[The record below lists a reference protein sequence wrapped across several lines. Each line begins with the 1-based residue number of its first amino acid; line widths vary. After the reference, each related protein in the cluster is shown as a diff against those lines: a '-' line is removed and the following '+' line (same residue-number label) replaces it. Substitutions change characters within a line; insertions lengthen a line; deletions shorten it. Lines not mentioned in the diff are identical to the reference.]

1 MVVYIYIYL
10 DWNYYNGNKEIK
22 LIFKSLVLMYILV
35 CNFCFLFYFLI
46 CGCWDVSDWGDGDFV
61 GIVFIDK
68 KLGV

>member
-22 LIFKSLVLMYILV
+22 LIFKSLVLMYI